1 MTIQLNG
8 SAHTMDASCTV
19 EALLES
25 LNMKGKP
32 VVVEL
37 NGHALAPGE
46 FANSEIK
53 EGDVVEIISIVAG
66 G

>member
-8 SAHTMDASCTV
+8 SAHTMDASSTV

-46 FANSEIK
+46 FAHSEVK

>member
-8 SAHTMDASCTV
+8 SPHPLKEPCTV

-25 LNMKGKP
+25 LDMKGKP

-37 NGHALAPGE
+37 NGTALSPRE
-46 FANSEIK
+46 FAGIMVN
-53 EGDVVEIISIVAG
+53 DDAVVEIVSIVAG

>member
-19 EALLES
+19 EVLLES

-37 NGHALAPGE
+37 NGHALSPSE
-46 FANSEIK
+46 FSHSEIK
-53 EGDVVEIISIVAG
+53 EGDIVEIISIVAG

>member
-1 MTIQLNG
+1 MN
-8 SAHTMDASCTV
+8 AACTV

-46 FANSEIK
+46 FAHSEIT